1 MTPVIGRL
9 KRRPEFL
16 KVAGARRKWVTPG
29 VILQARR
36 RQRNDGASGPDR
48 VPAEAIR
55 VGLTASR
62 KVGPA
67 VARNRARRR
76 LRAACSEVMPVM
88 GQAGYDY
95 VLIART
101 ETLRRPYRQLLDDLR
116 TALGRVAGERTGGGT
131 AGGGT
136 PGGARRRT
144 RPAGRR
150 P

>member
-16 KVAGARRKWVTPG
+16 RVAGARRKWVTPG

-36 RQRNDGASGPDR
+36 RQQSDGATEPDP

-55 VGLTASR
+55 VGFTASR

-76 LRAACSEVMPVM
+76 LRAACSEVMPLM
-88 GQAGYDY
+88 GQAGFDY
-95 VLIART
+95 VLIARA
-101 ETLRRPYRQLLDDLR
+101 ETLQRPYRQLLDDLR
-116 TALGRVAGERTGGGT
+116 TALGRLERGKPAGN
-131 AGGGT
+131 
-136 PGGARRRT
+136 RRGP

-150 P
+150 S

>member
-16 KVAGARRKWVTPG
+16 RVAGARRKWVTPG
-29 VILQARR
+29 VILQARK
-36 RQRNDGASGPDR
+36 RQQSDGATGPDR
-48 VPAEAIR
+48 VPTEAIR
-55 VGLTASR
+55 VGFTASR

-88 GQAGYDY
+88 GQAGFDY
-95 VLIART
+95 VLIARA
-101 ETLRRPYRQLLDDLR
+101 ETLRRPYAQLLSDLR
-116 TALGRVAGERTGGGT
+116 TALGRVDGNRGKVD
-131 AGGGT
+131 
-136 PGGARRRT
+136 RRRAT
-144 RPAGRR
+144 PAGMR